1 EVSEYGVVEGRPR
14 MEGRLMHVI
23 ISPKKAK

>member
-1 EVSEYGVVEGRPR
+1 VGAVEGRPR